1 MSLHPASEPPPAWG
15 VSFVE
20 TEWHRISVELETERA
35 MARLGVML
43 DREPSWDDVRL
54 LASLRDV
61 VLDQSGQLMRLM
73 ATRRVTSFLDGET
86 VRDVVG
92 LVGER
97 AGADHMAERTARH
110 EVGIAMGRTKDQADM
125 IVASYRR
132 LVTEFPAFV
141 SALTAG
147 TISMGHCHVLL
158 DETLLVED
166 PDEVAQIGEKALPLA
181 QHQPTSRFRTS
192 VRRLVQRYDSNAAAR
207 RRAARQQRRVAIAH
221 YGDGISGLTVV
232 ARTEDVEAMRQAIED
247 AAQQLLAADRAAA
260 DAATQRASDTSAA
273 SGSDG
278 ESAESAESQGAESQG
293 AESQGADG
301 GVGRLTVGQARSDA
315 VVAALL
321 GRVDSDGTVTY
332 VPKAARQVRL
342 ELVVDVETAARIR
355 DNLARLGED
364 PICAG
369 VARSLFLDVEVVSRI
384 LVAEGSGHLLDEGQ
398 DVYLSERHRRHVR
411 RRDRL
416 ACRCCGRRATQGEM
430 DHIVEF
436 LRGGPSAT
444 RNEWWLCRECHQR
457 KTAGQLTFEGRAD
470 DDVVITTPSG
480 LVFVSPPPPYLDEPE
495 RDSVRAAQAPPVG
508 FRLPGRSIPAR
519 VATVAPAAAS
529 PVAGSI
535 AEPGDDPPPF

>member
-1 MSLHPASEPPPAWG
+1 MGLHHDTNPTPAAWG

-20 TEWHRISVELETERA
+20 TEWHRISVELATERA
-35 MARLGVML
+35 MTRLGAML

-54 LASLRDV
+54 LPSLRDV

-92 LVGER
+92 LVGEQ
-97 AGADHMAERTARH
+97 AGADHMAERSARH
-110 EVGIAMGRTKDQADM
+110 EVGLAMGRTKDQADM

-147 TISMGHCHVLL
+147 TISMGHCRALL

-166 PDEVAQIGEKALPLA
+166 PDEVARIGEKALPLA
-181 QHQPTSRFRTS
+181 QRQPTSRFRIS

-207 RRAARQQRRVAIAH
+207 RRAARQQRRVTFSDC
-221 YGDGISGLTVV
+221 GDGVAAMTVV
-232 ARTEDVEAMRQAIED
+232 AHTEDVEAMRQAIED
-247 AAQQLLAADRAAA
+247 AAHQLLAADRAAA
-260 DAATQRASDTSAA
+260 DAAAQRSADTGAA
-273 SGSDG
+273 SESDAADG
-278 ESAESAESQGAESQG
+278 ES

-301 GVGRLTVGQARSDA
+301 GTRRLTVGQARSDA

-321 GRVDSDGTVTY
+321 GRVDSDGAVTY
-332 VPKAARQVRL
+332 EPKAARQVRL
-342 ELVVDVETAARIR
+342 ELVVGVETAAGIR

-384 LVAEGSGHLLDEGQ
+384 LVAEGSGHLLDQGQ
-398 DVYLSERHRRHVR
+398 DVYLSDRHRRHVR

-416 ACRCCGRRATQGEM
+416 TCRCCGRRATQGEM

-444 RNEWWLCRECHQR
+444 WNEWWLCRECHQR

-508 FRLPGRSIPAR
+508 FRLRGRSAPAWPR
-519 VATVAPAAAS
+519 PAGPLADPAAAGPAAAG
-529 PVAGSI
+529 PVA
-535 AEPGDDPPPF
+535 EPDDDPPPF

>member
-1 MSLHPASEPPPAWG
+1 MNLHADTDPPLPAWG

-20 TEWHRISVELETERA
+20 VEWHRISAELETERA
-35 MARLGVML
+35 MTRLGAML

-54 LASLRDV
+54 LASLRDA

-92 LVGER
+92 LVGEH

-110 EVGIAMGRTKDQADM
+110 EVGLAMGRTKDQADM

-158 DETLLVED
+158 DEILLVQD
-166 PDEVAQIGEKALPLA
+166 SDEVAQIGEKALPLA
-181 QHQPTSRFRTS
+181 QRQPTSRFRTS

-207 RRAARQQRRVAIAH
+207 RRAARQQRRVTFSD
-221 YGDGISGLTVV
+221 YGDGVSGMTVV
-232 ARTEDVEAMRQAIED
+232 ARAEDVEAMRQAIED
-247 AAQQLLAADRAAA
+247 AAQQLLVADGAAA
-260 DAATQRASDTSAA
+260 DAATQRAADTGAARESDDA
-273 SGSDG
+273 DG
-278 ESAESAESQGAESQG
+278 ESDQ
-293 AESQGADG
+293 SQGADG
-301 GVGRLTVGQARSDA
+301 EPGRLTVGQARSDA

-332 VPKAARQVRL
+332 QPKAARQVRL
-342 ELVVDVETAARIR
+342 ELVVGVETAAGIR

-384 LVAEGSGHLLDEGQ
+384 LVADGSGHLLDQGQ
-398 DVYLSERHRRHVR
+398 DVYLSDRHRRHIR

-416 ACRCCGRRATQGEM
+416 TCRCCGRRATHGEM
-430 DHIVEF
+430 DHIVAF

-444 RNEWWLCRECHQR
+444 WNEWWLCRECHQR

-480 LVFVSPPPPYLDEPE
+480 LVFVSQPPPYLDEPE

-508 FRLPGRSIPAR
+508 FRLRGRS
-519 VATVAPAAAS
+519 APAWAPPAG
-529 PVAGSI
+529 PLADPAVAGSI
-535 AEPGDDPPPF
+535 AEPDDDPPPF